1 VKLRK
6 ELKKM
11 GLIAGKK
18 KSEQMFK
25 VGIVMWALFVLVI
38 LYSVIGG

>member
-25 VGIVMWALFVLVI
+25 VGIVMWALFVLII

>member
-1 VKLRK
+1 MNKK
-6 ELKKM
+6 DLKKM

-25 VGIVMWALFVLVI
+25 VGIIMWAIFALVI
-38 LYSVIGG
+38 VYSVIGM

>member
-1 VKLRK
+1 VNLRK

-25 VGIVMWALFVLVI
+25 VGIVMWALFVLII